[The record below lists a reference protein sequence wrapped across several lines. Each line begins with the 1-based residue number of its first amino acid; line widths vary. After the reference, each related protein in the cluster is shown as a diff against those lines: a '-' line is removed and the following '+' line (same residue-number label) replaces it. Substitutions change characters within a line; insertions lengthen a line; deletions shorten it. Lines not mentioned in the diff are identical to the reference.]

1 VVPMRD
7 LFSMTP
13 LISHLRSTTSLA
25 IASLALAACT
35 TEMGPDGQPR
45 KVMTPMGAAVVQGVT
60 AAGIGAGT
68 GALMRGV
75 NPVAAGAI
83 AAGAGSVGSQAI
95 NAFIPQAGKGSSSS
109 SGNPPSQ
116 SQQLYVRTSSGSF
129 MPAKISY
136 IQQPDGS
143 YAPSYPRGQ
152 QLYRQLPN
160 GSFAPVQ

>member
-1 VVPMRD
+1 MNPT
-7 LFSMTP
+7 L
-13 LISHLRSTTSLA
+13 SHLRTVTSLTL
-25 IASLALAACT
+25 IGLTLTGCT
-35 TEMGPDGQPR
+35 TEIGADGQPR

-95 NAFIPQAGKGSSSS
+95 NAFIPQAGKGSGKTSATAQ
-109 SGNPPSQ
+109 N
-116 SQQLYVRTSSGSF
+116 QQLYVRASDGSF
-129 MPAKISY
+129 VPAKVSY
-136 IQQPDGS
+136 IQQADGS

-160 GSFAPVQ
+160 GSFSPVR

>member
-1 VVPMRD
+1 MVLLPNFRP
-7 LFSMTP
+7 MTP
-13 LISHLRSTTSLA
+13 SISHLRTVTSLTL
-25 IASLALAACT
+25 IGLTLTACT
-35 TEMGPDGQPR
+35 TETGADGQPH

-95 NAFIPQAGKGSSSS
+95 NAFIPQAGKGSGKA
-109 SGNPPSQ
+109 SGATQN
-116 SQQLYVRTSSGSF
+116 QQLYIRASDGSF
-129 MPAKISY
+129 VPAKVCY

-160 GSFAPVQ
+160 GSFAPVR